1 MEYDV
6 FTTQDTN
13 ATMNSATF
21 PVTDV
26 ISYVYFNYF
35 IRFNNDRKL
44 EIIKPTYEVIIQW
57 GYWHVNLIMKEERVF
72 YMYHQN

>member
-44 EIIKPTYEVIIQW
+44 EIIKPTYEVIIQ
-57 GYWHVNLIMKEERVF
+57 
-72 YMYHQN
+72 